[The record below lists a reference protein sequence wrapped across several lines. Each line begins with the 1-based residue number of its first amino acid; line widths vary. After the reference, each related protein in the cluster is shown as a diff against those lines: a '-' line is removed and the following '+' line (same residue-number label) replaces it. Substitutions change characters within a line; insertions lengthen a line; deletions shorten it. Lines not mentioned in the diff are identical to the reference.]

1 MIVKRGPCRSTQ
13 SAWLDLPTRSREHFT
28 VLVPRV
34 IPGTKEG
41 TRTLRIRAFE
51 FGEIRGC
58 PRNCERRA
66 LGPIRPLGNWE
77 GRTDRATTRE
87 PGDLPAQSPNRWT
100 GCPYGA
106 VFRSGDGNAG
116 AKAVRATSPT
126 TFRTRSPSVGGSAC
140 PSHRTWSSPMRS
152 PSCER
157 KRRNVSQWD
166 LLYAVRAPRWRSR
179 LSLQAMQPRKT
190 TRWSCRRSMC
200 PGVELVRR
208 ALSVHRQASSLRRTL
223 NALHHSPCRIF
234 FLSKSASKL
243 CTSPAAPTA
252 MGIWSTCAAS
262 AHLRNQ
268 TYSFW

>member
-41 TRTLRIRAFE
+41 TRTLRIRVSE

-77 GRTDRATTRE
+77 GRTDRAMTRE

-116 AKAVRATSPT
+116 AKAVRAKSPT
-126 TFRTRSPSVGGSAC
+126 TFRTRSPSFGGSVC
-140 PSHRTWSSPMRS
+140 PSHRVRSSPMRS

-157 KRRNVSQWD
+157 KRRNVSHGTYITPP
-166 LLYAVRAPRWRSR
+166 LCRAGAYDFFCKQCTRTKQCD
-179 LSLQAMQPRKT
+179 SLAANRCVLEPN
-190 TRWSCRRSMC
+190 WYDGHCRRIDK
-200 PGVELVRR
+200 R
-208 ALSVHRQASSLRRTL
+208 
-223 NALHHSPCRIF
+223 HH
-234 FLSKSASKL
+234 LA
-243 CTSPAAPTA
+243 
-252 MGIWSTCAAS
+252 G
-262 AHLRNQ
+262 H
-268 TYSFW
+268 